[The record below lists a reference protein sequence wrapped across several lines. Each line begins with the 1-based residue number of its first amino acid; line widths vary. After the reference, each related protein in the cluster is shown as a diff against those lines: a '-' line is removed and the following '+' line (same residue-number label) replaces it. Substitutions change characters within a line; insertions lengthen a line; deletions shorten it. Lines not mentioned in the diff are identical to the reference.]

1 MKVWS
6 CWQPELSAQPQSLY
20 GHHCV
25 TAESELSDRCSQLC
39 HRRPRDGWCINVRKS
54 PWLVRMKREP
64 CVCILPHFPWAQ
76 SKNPSTSH
84 PAHPLCGGAPHCP
97 SPQHRRPMGLLPLCP
112 SVGSDPTHHSKWKRE
127 GGTTAVVLCRA
138 EVHLNPET
146 SCVWVLNHQAAKR
159 CAQKHCALLHPKSTP
174 PRALQPCRRTH
185 PYVRLSTKR
194 TSAWRDTKDLRNKKL
209 III

>member
-127 GGTTAVVLCRA
+127 GGTKAVVLCRA
-138 EVHLNPET
+138 EVHLNPVCLGVELFSIT
-146 SCVWVLNHQAAKR
+146 KLQNAVH
-159 CAQKHCALLHPKSTP
+159 KSTVP
-174 PRALQPCRRTH
+174 FCTPNQHLPVPCSPAGAHTRM
-185 PYVRLSTKR
+185 
-194 TSAWRDTKDLRNKKL
+194 
-209 III
+209 